1 MRAEKR
7 EMFLMTLETD
17 RKTATQLP
25 LQDRPLSLS
34 ACVSL
39 CELVMTD
46 HLGQS
51 KVGLKSSVSI

>member
-39 CELVMTD
+39 FSSLRARDDRSPWSE
-46 HLGQS
+46 QS
-51 KVGLKSSVSI
+51 RA